1 MSLNLKIKVTKR
13 DRKLK
18 IVKKSKKEKRSS
30 LIQSMISSME
40 IICKV
45 DYSQEILVE
54 NFQFFVKD
62 NPD

>member
-45 DYSQEILVE
+45 DYIQEILVE
-54 NFQFFVKD
+54 NFQFFVKE

>member
-45 DYSQEILVE
+45 DYSQEILAE
-54 NFQFFVKD
+54 NFQFFD
-62 NPD
+62 EENPD

>member
-30 LIQSMISSME
+30 LIQSMISRME

-45 DYSQEILVE
+45 DYSQEILAE
-54 NFQFFVKD
+54 NFQFFD
-62 NPD
+62 EENPD

>member
-54 NFQFFVKD
+54 NFQFFVKE
-62 NPD
+62 NPG

>member
-54 NFQFFVKD
+54 NFQFFVKEI
-62 NPD
+62 PD

>member
-18 IVKKSKKEKRSS
+18 IVKQSKKEKRSS

-54 NFQFFVKD
+54 NFQFFVKE

>member
-30 LIQSMISSME
+30 LIQNMISSME

-45 DYSQEILVE
+45 DYSQEILAE
-54 NFQFFVKD
+54 NFQFFD
-62 NPD
+62 EENPD

>member
-54 NFQFFVKD
+54 NFQFFVKE

>member
-1 MSLNLKIKVTKR
+1 MILNLKIKVTKR

-54 NFQFFVKD
+54 NFQFFVKE